1 MAGLDTRGAYDGF
14 VQGFGLMN
22 GYLQQQKQNERADQ
36 QMGMQM
42 RNQEMREQEFAAQQQ
57 DRQRQQD
64 QQQIAQ
70 FYQGWASGIEAP
82 ITPEL
87 EAVFERNKMADP
99 RHLFN
104 PKTEAAVSYAER
116 LAGGEGRLFSQ
127 ETVTAMNDFYAP
139 RVGRGKG
146 GKKRLAGIY
155 PGQREGTLVFDLE
168 VEDDKGFK
176 YNAPMTVNRGTADE
190 DDEVAQYDIEQ
201 AISPVMG
208 AKQLYQALGT
218 NRDKMLGYLRGAGY
232 LPKDEG
238 RWETF
243 ELSDG
248 TRMQRNTKDGK
259 EAVVHEPGGGNGRS
273 APAEVQTAKWLLANG
288 VASSEEE
295 AWSMARSAKSKSRQ
309 DFALEYARVMMSNQD
324 PMSEATVSTDQAIQ
338 AGLQLYD
345 RVNAEGQR
353 RPAQQQRA
361 QGGEGE
367 TGPLAVGKVYRNAK
381 GEQAKVAGFDSQGKP
396 IWEPVSSQKAQ
407 QAPAQTQPREEPPP
421 QEQPQ
426 QPAQPADWRG
436 RLAEQFA
443 AAQEGSRAQQERYAE
458 ARNYRP
464 VTAGLQMPEQ
474 PRRPWDYAGL
484 ALLPSLPR

>member
-14 VQGFGLMN
+14 VQGFGMMN
-22 GYLQQQKQNERADQ
+22 GFLQQQKQNERADQ
-36 QMGMQM
+36 QMGLQM
-42 RNQEMREQEFAAQQQ
+42 RNQEMREQEFAAQQE

-64 QQQIAQ
+64 QQQISQ
-70 FYQGWASGIEAP
+70 FYQGWANEIEVP

-87 EAVFERNKMADP
+87 EAVFKRNPMADP
-99 RHLFN
+99 VHLLN

-232 LPKDEG
+232 LPKEEG

-243 ELSDG
+243 ELPDG
-248 TRMQRNTKDGK
+248 ARMQRNTKDGK
-259 EAVVHEPGGGNGRS
+259 EAVVREPGGVNGRS
-273 APAEVQTAKWLLANG
+273 APAEVQTASWLLANG
-288 VASSEEE
+288 VASSEED
-295 AWSMARSAKSKSRQ
+295 AWNMVRSAKGKSRQ
-309 DFALEYARVMMSNQD
+309 DFAMDYAKMTMGNQD
-324 PMSEATVSTDQAIQ
+324 PLGDTQLSADQAFQ

-345 RVNAEGQR
+345 RLNAEGQR
-353 RPAQQQRA
+353 RPATGTGRQQA
-361 QGGEGE
+361 S
-367 TGPLAVGKVYRNAK
+367 PN
-381 GEQAKVAGFDSQGKP
+381 GKP
-396 IWEPVSSQKAQ
+396 GALLQQLGAPWLQQAQ
-407 QAPAQTQPREEPPP
+407 QSGQAPAQADDD
-421 QEQPQ
+421 Q
-426 QPAQPADWRG
+426 QLRG
-436 RLAEQFA
+436 L
-443 AAQEGSRAQQERYAE
+443 
-458 ARNYRP
+458 
-464 VTAGLQMPEQ
+464 
-474 PRRPWDYAGL
+474 W
-484 ALLPSLPR
+484 

>member
-1 MAGLDTRGAYDGF
+1 MAGLDTRGAFDGF
-14 VQGFGLMN
+14 TQGFGLMSN
-22 GYLQQQKQNERADQ
+22 YLQQQKQNERADQ
-36 QMGMQM
+36 LMGLQM
-42 RNQEMREQEFAAQQQ
+42 RNQEMREHEFAAQQE

-127 ETVTAMNDFYAP
+127 ETVEAMNDFYAP

-201 AISPVMG
+201 AIGPVMG
-208 AKQLYQALGT
+208 ARQVYQALGA

-232 LPKDEG
+232 LPKEEG

-259 EAVVHEPGGGNGRS
+259 EAVVREPGGGSGRS
-273 APAEVQTAKWLLANG
+273 TPAEIQTADWLLAGG
-288 VASSEEE
+288 VASSKEE
-295 AWSMARSAKSKSRQ
+295 AWSMVRSAKGKSRQ
-309 DFALEYARVMMSNQD
+309 DFAMDYAKMAMGNQD
-324 PMSEATVSTDQAIQ
+324 PLGDTQLSADQAFQ

-345 RVNAEGQR
+345 RLNAEGQR
-353 RPAQQQRA
+353 RPATSTGRQQAEPEGRPGALLQQLGAPWLQQAQQRG
-361 QGGEGE
+361 QD
-367 TGPLAVGKVYRNAK
+367 P
-381 GEQAKVAGFDSQGKP
+381 
-396 IWEPVSSQKAQ
+396 
-407 QAPAQTQPREEPPP
+407 APADDD
-421 QEQPQ
+421 Q
-426 QPAQPADWRG
+426 QLRG
-436 RLAEQFA
+436 L
-443 AAQEGSRAQQERYAE
+443 
-458 ARNYRP
+458 
-464 VTAGLQMPEQ
+464 
-474 PRRPWDYAGL
+474 W
-484 ALLPSLPR
+484 